1 MNDDEMIPEGPQEE
15 KLYRCPDDHGT
26 WTEEEAKTS
35 LMKCPV
41 CGAELELVTKETKE
55 DEGEEDWEDGDD
67 DKDDLDLEEDE
78 D

>member
-1 MNDDEMIPEGPQEE
+1 MNDDEMTQEGPQEGPQEE

-55 DEGEEDWEDGDD
+55 DEREDWEDE
-67 DKDDLDLEEDE
+67 DDLDLEEDE

>member
-55 DEGEEDWEDGDD
+55 DEEEEDWEDG
-67 DKDDLDLEEDE
+67 DDLDLEEDE